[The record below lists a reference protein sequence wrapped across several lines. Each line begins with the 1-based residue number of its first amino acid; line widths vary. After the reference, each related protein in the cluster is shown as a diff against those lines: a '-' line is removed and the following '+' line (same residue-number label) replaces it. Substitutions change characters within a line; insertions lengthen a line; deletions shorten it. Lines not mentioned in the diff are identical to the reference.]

1 MAYGAIVWNPYTATY
16 QYQQIWK
23 NPTTSSEIITINYES
38 NDGYISNIP
47 NNLELKT
54 SRQDLPT
61 KNLHVYDNIRPKKEI

>member
-1 MAYGAIVWNPYTATY
+1 MGPLHGYLPISTNLKESNDKQRDYNY
-16 QYQQIWK
+16 
-23 NPTTSSEIITINYES
+23 NYES

-47 NNLELKT
+47 KNLELKT